1 MNTAQ
6 QVRVWVGVGV
16 GVLLAL
22 SCIGMAASLTSVS
35 NFNGSGNTAL
45 FTTNDGAFAAWFV
58 LAIICLVAEA
68 ILAGFTIYRMYKPL
82 PRPGPVP
89 ADALA
94 SQWSASAGSMA
105 SRASAAGQCLVR
117 RMFRRHSAVARIA
130 NSGDR
135 RQVTQGPWGTR
146 LPKSDPS

>member
-82 PRPGPVP
+82 PRPGPAPAQMPWQANGPQAQAPWQAGPPQPAQAPWQANVP
-89 ADALA
+89 PAQAPWQGSPTPDSTPSDA
-94 SQWSASAGSMA
+94 
-105 SRASAAGQCLVR
+105 RALGHPAPQ
-117 RMFRRHSAVARIA
+117 
-130 NSGDR
+130 
-135 RQVTQGPWGTR
+135 
-146 LPKSDPS
+146 K